1 MFPLTSKED
10 LMFWHRALAALSV
23 VVAVVVIAPPPVAQA
38 QTAPVV
44 INSWA
49 LAPSGPD
56 PGQPGSRPNLTYD
69 LAPGATIHDSVTLFN
84 YGNVPLI
91 FSLYATDAF
100 NDPSGA
106 FDLLPAAKKPTD
118 LGSWV
123 TLPQANLQVK
133 ARTSVVLPISITV
146 PPDATPG
153 DHSAAIL
160 ASNAV
165 QGSSPD
171 GKIVTLD
178 RRTGSRVYLRVQGPL
193 QPLLTVEDVKATY
206 HAALNPL
213 AGSLD
218 VSYTIRN
225 RGNERLGTHQR
236 VVVKNPFGRQM
247 KTLSIPDI
255 QELLPNNGVGFRVH
269 FKNVA
274 AAVFV
279 TPQVDLT
286 PFPVGAPKGTTG
298 PKTSRSKRTWAIP
311 WALLA
316 LIVIAGIVWQGIR
329 RFRARPKGTPGP
341 DTSSGPNPPSGSSAP
356 SHYEYSNT

>member
-1 MFPLTSKED
+1 MS
-10 LMFWHRALAALSV
+10 WHRILAALSV
-23 VVAVVVIAPPPVAQA
+23 VVVVALMAPLPGAQA

-44 INSWA
+44 NSWA

-69 LAPGATIHDSVTLFN
+69 LAPGAAVHDSVTLFN
-84 YGNVPLI
+84 YGNTVLI
-91 FSLYATDAF
+91 FRLYATDAF

-106 FDLLPAAKKPTD
+106 FDLLPGDKKPTD
-118 LGSWV
+118 LGSWIS
-123 TLPQANLQVK
+123 LPQANLEVK
-133 ARTSVVLPISITV
+133 ARTSVVLPISIAV

-165 QGSSPD
+165 QGTSPD

-193 QPLLTVEDVKATY
+193 QPLLTVENVRTTY

-225 RGNERLGTHQR
+225 RGNQRLGTHQR

-247 KTLSIPDI
+247 KALSIPDV
-255 QELLPNNGVGFRVH
+255 QELLPGNGVGYQVH

-274 AAVFV
+274 AALFV
-279 TPQVDLT
+279 TPEVNLT
-286 PFPVGAPKGTTG
+286 PFPVGAPKGSTAT
-298 PKTSRSKRTWAIP
+298 KTSRSKRTWAVP

-316 LIVIAGIVWQGIR
+316 LLVVAGIAWQGIR
-329 RFRARPKGTPGP
+329 RFRARPKGSPGP
-341 DTSSGPNPPSGSSAP
+341 SGPVGPNPPSGSSAP
-356 SHYEYSNT
+356 SHFEYSNT